1 MANDNRLFLRDFG
14 VFGDTVLV
22 PFRVLFG
29 CFRLL
34 LLFFAERI
42 GVFVDFFLGFPREQI
57 ISNHQNESMTIIRH
71 SFLQILFRK
80 YPKQGKS

>member
-22 PFRVLFG
+22 PFGVFFG

-42 GVFVDFFLGFPREQI
+42 GVFVDFFLDFPREQI
-57 ISNHQNESMTIIRH
+57 ISNHQKESKGIKRD
-71 SFLQILFRK
+71 SFFQILFEK
-80 YPKQGKS
+80 